1 MTSPRTAI
9 KKAFR
14 NLGYEVKVS
23 KYGPRSSNIAQTA
36 SSLRKFEIDLI
47 LDVGA
52 NRGHF
57 ASEIRSAG
65 YTGNILSFEPL
76 SKVHIHLLEASKGDP
91 KWEVHPRCAL
101 GEEDGEVEINIAGG
115 NSESSSVL
123 PMLASHTSAAPKT
136 AYIGKETVPLR
147 KLDSVALEYAARF
160 RNPFL
165 KIDIQGFEWEALNG
179 AARLLPNMRGALLE
193 LSLTPLYEGQ
203 HLWQELIARMEDNGM
218 ILWAIQPGFVDPNN
232 GRTMQFDGIFFRQP

>member
-1 MTSPRTAI
+1 MTNAKSAI

-23 KYGPRSSNIAQTA
+23 KYGPRSSAIAQTV
-36 SSLRKFEIDLI
+36 SSLRKFEVDLV

-65 YTGNILSFEPL
+65 YAGNILSFEPL
-76 SKVHIHLLEASKGDP
+76 SKVHVHLVDASHGDP

-101 GEEDGEVEINIAGG
+101 GEQEGEVEINIAGG
-115 NSESSSVL
+115 NSESSSLL
-123 PMLASHTSAAPKT
+123 PMLESHVSASPKT
-136 AYIGKETVPLR
+136 AYIGKESVPLR
-147 KLDSVALEYAARF
+147 TLDSVALDYAARF
-160 RNPFL
+160 KNPFL

-179 AARLLPNMRGALLE
+179 ATNLLPKMRGALLE
-193 LSLTPLYEGQ
+193 LSMLPLYEGQ
-203 HLWQELIARMEDNGM
+203 HLWHEMIARMESSGM
-218 ILWAIQPGFVDPNN
+218 ILWAIQPGFIDPNN
-232 GRTMQFDGIFFRQP
+232 GRTLQFYGIFFRQP